1 MTHSEFQTS
10 HHSIAVILDEHG
22 GTAGIITAE
31 DVFEELLGDFEDE
44 FDTDNIESQQLED
57 GSIIADAKIDWET
70 FNNKFGTIIPNGD
83 YETIAGFVL
92 YNLGNIPSV
101 GDSFMHEYYRFEIT
115 EMKNVRIEQ
124 IKITKT
130 RVIKNLK

>member
-1 MTHSEFQTS
+1 MPLAIEHLSWNINNLGIFAKDISE
-10 HHSIAVILDEHG
+10 
-22 GTAGIITAE
+22 
-31 DVFEELLGDFEDE
+31 
-44 FDTDNIESQQLED
+44 
-57 GSIIADAKIDWET
+57 
-70 FNNKFGTIIPNGD
+70 TINLTIPDGD

-101 GDSFMHEYYRFEIT
+101 GDSFMHENYRFEIT

>member
-1 MTHSEFQTS
+1 MKFMENFLVVLFFV
-10 HHSIAVILDEHG
+10 VI
-22 GTAGIITAE
+22 
-31 DVFEELLGDFEDE
+31 
-44 FDTDNIESQQLED
+44 
-57 GSIIADAKIDWET
+57 
-70 FNNKFGTIIPNGD
+70 
-83 YETIAGFVL
+83 GFVL

-101 GDSFMHEYYRFEIT
+101 GDSFMHENYRFEIT